1 MKKNILSVFLILGLL
16 APAFAIGEDEAKEP
30 TKVVI
35 PVDDNFCENLKK
47 IIDAAR
53 QSFDPLRGEETTRLI
68 SGEERPFNV
77 STLTLEGA
85 KCYINA
91 SEDAGYYP
99 ECECFVGENKF
110 APGPLS
116 KKYEDVKAAVQKCMG
131 DSFTFTEKD
140 KTNDIYLEDTE
151 FKKFLAIEKK
161 DGAGKRLKFFVFL
174 NNNRVLGHWTVE
186 FHFDGLVQQ

>member
-1 MKKNILSVFLILGLL
+1 MKKSILSAFLILGLL
-16 APAFAIGEDEAKEP
+16 APVLAVGDDEAKEP

-53 QSFDPLRGEETTRLI
+53 KSFDSLRGEETTRVI
-68 SGEERPFNV
+68 SGKERPFNV
-77 STLTLEGA
+77 STVSLEGA
-85 KCYINA
+85 ECYINA

-99 ECECFVGENKF
+99 ECECFIGKNNF

-116 KKYEDVKAAVQKCMG
+116 KKYEEVKAAVQECVG
-131 DSFTFTEKD
+131 DNFTFTEKD

-161 DGAGKRLKFFVFL
+161 DGAGKRLKFYVFL

-186 FHFDGLVQQ
+186 FHFDGIVGE